1 MAKLPKKIDQ
11 EIKPLDL
18 RQFVSSAAQKPASAS
33 AVTRIN
39 QRRCSRTSTA
49 QAVLK

>member
-33 AVTRIN
+33 AMPSESGQHRQV
-39 QRRCSRTSTA
+39 
-49 QAVLK
+49 